1 MRNES
6 SVDLQDVETA
16 AQFVAAMRQLKAL
29 AGFGYRQLEDR
40 ARRAGLVLPHS
51 TLSAV
56 LARDALPRPDLVEAF
71 VRACGCDDAGVQRW
85 LRVRSRIAVRAI
97 TAPRPHPAD
106 AADPGPATEP
116 TADARPATEP
126 AADVEP
132 AATDHGIRDRPD
144 PRDAAATPERDAPAT
159 PVRRTGR
166 FLRGW
171 RSVRVGASAVAVVLL
186 ASVGVAAAA
195 SGDRAGLTGPDDAG
209 RMVHPVAGQRSPG
222 TGRAGAG
229 HTPSA
234 GVTPSAARSA
244 PSSAP
249 AGPTD
254 GWRLIRPARGF
265 RSNLCLGLR
274 ESHKRLIVVQTT
286 CSTSLEMQ
294 FRVERLPS
302 STVRVRPR
310 SARMGANSCVS
321 LNDVGSNVGAFLAD
335 CGDTRTV
342 QVFVLER
349 TRRTA
354 GTGSLYRLRV
364 VAHPARCLAQSSDA
378 VNAQVVEVECTG
390 SATQEFAV
398 ADPVTLASPGAPAS
412 SASRTTRGGNGLGL
426 AIARQIVLDHRG
438 RIEVRSRPGEGSSFT
453 VTLPRAQPS

>member
-56 LARDALPRPDLVEAF
+56 LARNALPRPDLVEAF
-71 VRACGCDDAGVQRW
+71 VRACGGDDAGVERW

-97 TAPRPHPAD
+97 TAPHPYPAD

-132 AATDHGIRDRPD
+132 ADVEPAADCGPAADIEPATDSTPTAGAAAATDHGIRDRPD

-159 PVRRTGR
+159 PVRPTGR

-171 RSVRVGASAVAVVLL
+171 RPVRVGASAVAVVLL

-195 SGDRAGLTGPDDAG
+195 SGDRAGLTGPGDAG

-398 ADPVTLASPGAPAS
+398 VDPVTLASPSAPAS
-412 SASRTTRGGNGLGL
+412 SAARTTRAGDLGRL
-426 AIARQIVLDHRG
+426 LPPQRQ
-438 RIEVRSRPGEGSSFT
+438 
-453 VTLPRAQPS
+453 